1 MMPDLYDPLTY
12 ENLMAGLASHFD
24 SIEKSQLGE
33 LEVVNVEGPGIYA
46 LFYTGD
52 LEIYQTIAENQPI
65 YVGKAIPPG
74 GRKGGKLD
82 VTKPAIFGRLRNHT
96 KSIEAAHNLDLAH
109 FQYRSLAVVPVWITL
124 AEHFLVE
131 NYMPVWNVC
140 LEGFGKHDPGG
151 ARLRGKRSWWDTLH
165 PGRAWAESEQAGAK
179 TPEIAETMV
188 REFLDSQTDP

>member
-1 MMPDLYDPLTY
+1 MMPNLYDPLTY
-12 ENLMAGLASHFD
+12 ENLMAGLVSHFD

-33 LEVVNVEGPGIYA
+33 LEGVNVEGPGIYA

-52 LEIYQTIAENQPI
+52 LEIYQSIAESQPI

-74 GRKGGKLD
+74 GRKGGKPD
-82 VTKPAIFGRLRNHT
+82 VTKPAIFGRLRNHA
-96 KSIEAAHNLDLAH
+96 KSIEAARNLDLAH

-140 LEGFGKHDPGG
+140 LEGFGKNNPGG
-151 ARLRGKRSWWDTLH
+151 ARTSGERSWWDTLH

-179 TPEIAETMV
+179 TPETAETLV
-188 REFLDSQTDP
+188 REFLDSQTDT